1 MKKILIL
8 SSIASLYAFSA
19 NAQMVELP
27 TGNVSDLDQSILTIT
42 VPADASNAGS
52 YYWNLVSGRT
62 LTIDQNATFDKVMPT
77 TTMKTGGVTFNTGE
91 TSNII
96 ISEGKTLTIKRTSG
110 KTDGSETEVRLG
122 NVTLN
127 KNAVFSDQLN
137 DITRMLGSATLSI
150 GDGATFKAARLRLE
164 QNTVDVNGYLK
175 ASVLDLRGQKTDG
188 APTIN
193 MNKAFAITTTNG
205 SYSTE
210 VMMMISNKNGKLNM
224 NVNASQMLGNLTIQE
239 NTSASDVITMT
250 FANNA
255 VLTFNGIYSTG
266 ESGREFGNKINMVLT
281 DFTNSSL
288 FFKNEFT
295 LTTVDGKEAIA
306 ITTTKDGTLSGETG
320 YIYLSGTDTNKKAL
334 SGFSLVEG
342 STVDANGA
350 TVDGWWLQ
358 ASSIQVPE
366 PAEWAA
372 ILGALALGLAV
383 YRKRK

>member
-1 MKKILIL
+1 MKKALIL
-8 SSIASLYAFSA
+8 SSIASLCAFSV
-19 NAQMVELP
+19 NAQMVELS

-62 LTIDQNATFDKVMPT
+62 LTIDQDATFDKVMPT
-77 TTMKTGGVTFNTGE
+77 STMKTGGVTFNTGE

-96 ISEGKTLTIKRTSG
+96 ISEGKTLTIKRTNG
-110 KTDGSETEVRLG
+110 KTDGSATEVRLG

-150 GDGATFKAARLRLE
+150 ADGATFKAARLRLE
-164 QNTVDVNGYLK
+164 QNTVDVGGYLK

-188 APTIN
+188 ATTIN

-239 NTSASDVITMT
+239 NTLASDVITMT

-266 ESGREFGNKINMVLT
+266 ESGRQFGNKINMVLN
-281 DFTNSSL
+281 DFTNNSL
-288 FFKNEFT
+288 FFKNEFD
-295 LTTVDGKEAIA
+295 LTKVDGKEAIA
-306 ITTTKDGTLSGETG
+306 ITTTSGGTTTGETG
-320 YIYLSGTDTNKKAL
+320 YIYLSGTDTNKNAL
-334 SGFSLVEG
+334 SGFDLVKG
-342 STVDANGA
+342 TTLDANGA
-350 TVDGWWLQ
+350 TINGYWLQ
-358 ASSIQVPE
+358 ASSIIPE

-372 ILGALALGLAV
+372 ILGALALGLAI